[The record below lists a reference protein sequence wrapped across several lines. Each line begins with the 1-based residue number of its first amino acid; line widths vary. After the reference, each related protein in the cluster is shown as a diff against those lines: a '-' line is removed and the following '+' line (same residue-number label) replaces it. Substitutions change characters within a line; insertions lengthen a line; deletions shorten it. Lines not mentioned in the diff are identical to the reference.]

1 MGSMIVLRHSI
12 LNLNFWPLSG
22 DGDGDEELQPPAISA
37 SGRVKRHKPS
47 WKKRGLEEF
56 EDKAMKK
63 VLLLEKGD
71 PRGAGPEKK
80 RKSSTKDK
88 QPPATATATAISAAT
103 ATAASSIV
111 AVFRSSGHSEEVGI
125 AGQAE
130 RYGSGTGQV
139 AMGQGKKRSAT
150 SAAADG
156 AHQGAHPIHN
166 MACEG

>member
-1 MGSMIVLRHSI
+1 METSVNVNISIDVFYGI
-12 LNLNFWPLSG
+12 LNLNFCS
-22 DGDGDEELQPPAISA
+22 DGDVDVQPPAISA

-47 WKKRGLEEF
+47 FKALDLDEVEDKKMKKIVFMPKEKKKR
-56 EDKAMKK
+56 
-63 VLLLEKGD
+63 
-71 PRGAGPEKK
+71 K

-88 QPPATATATAISAAT
+88 QPPATSAAT
-103 ATAASSIV
+103 AAASSSIV

-130 RYGSGTGQV
+130 SYSSGTGQV
-139 AMGQGKKRSAT
+139 VMGQEKKRSAT

>member
-1 MGSMIVLRHSI
+1 MRIMIGLRHSI
-12 LNLNFWPLSG
+12 LNLNFCS
-22 DGDGDEELQPPAISA
+22 DGDGDVELQPPAISA

-47 WKKRGLEEF
+47 FKALDLDEV
-56 EDKAMKK
+56 EDKKMKK
-63 VLLLEKGD
+63 IVFMPKEK
-71 PRGAGPEKK
+71 KK
-80 RKSSTKDK
+80 RKSSAKNKHIT
-88 QPPATATATAISAAT
+88 ATATATTTS
-103 ATAASSIV
+103 SSIV

-130 RYGSGTGQV
+130 SYGSRTGQV
-139 AMGQGKKRSAT
+139 AMGQEKKRSAT

>member
-12 LNLNFWPLSG
+12 LNLNFWPLSSDG

-37 SGRVKRHKPS
+37 SGRVKRYKPS
-47 WKKRGLEEF
+47 WKKRGCEEF

-88 QPPATATATAISAAT
+88 QPPATAA
-103 ATAASSIV
+103 AASSIF
-111 AVFRSSGHSEEVGI
+111 AVFQSSGHSEVVGI
-125 AGQAE
+125 AGQC
-130 RYGSGTGQV
+130 SGTGQV